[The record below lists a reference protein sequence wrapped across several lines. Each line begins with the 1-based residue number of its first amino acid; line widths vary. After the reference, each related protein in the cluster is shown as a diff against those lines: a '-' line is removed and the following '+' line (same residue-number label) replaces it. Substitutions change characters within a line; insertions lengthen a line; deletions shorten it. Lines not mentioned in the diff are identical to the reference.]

1 MKCKFFGECEN
12 IVPQSKCCTNEQTVA
27 LSNALQ
33 TKSRFSFSYFRL
45 ILSKNTRIF
54 IKKKKFFRSA
64 CNARTSIN
72 QPPAEVC
79 AAADAIAATTNNLLG
94 TRRIWLHALP
104 ATKQNQTTVLVCCNA
119 RCKDQKGPNESRNNA
134 RLFTGWLVVGQR

>member
-79 AAADAIAATTNNLLG
+79 AAADAIAATTTNLLRNDAEPG
-94 TRRIWLHALP
+94 GYGCMLCQPPNRTRPPCLSAAMRVARI
-104 ATKQNQTTVLVCCNA
+104 K
-119 RCKDQKGPNESRNNA
+119 KDQTSRVIM
-134 RLFTGWLVVGQR
+134 LGC